1 MGEVCLLGT
10 YLPMYLQ
17 PTGTSYLM
25 KLMKLKWVDLTTV
38 VSTYLRGVWRCSL
51 VDDYLPT

>member
-10 YLPMYLQ
+10 YLPYLQ

>member
-1 MGEVCLLGT
+1 MGDVCLLGT

-25 KLMKLKWVDLTTV
+25 KLMKLKWVDLTTQNC
-38 VSTYLRGVWRCSL
+38 RI
-51 VDDYLPT
+51 YLPPTSMMFGDVV

>member
-10 YLPMYLQ
+10 YLPYLQ

-38 VSTYLRGVWRCSL
+38 AST
-51 VDDYLPT
+51 